1 MKLLHTSDWH
11 LGRAL
16 YDKKRYDEFDAFLKW
31 LSKFIADEKIELLL
45 VAGDIFDT
53 STPSNQAQELYYGFL
68 ARIRESGCRNVII
81 TGGNHDS
88 PTFLDAPKHILGALQ
103 IKVVGAI
110 TGNTEDEICKI
121 TDENGNLE
129 AIVCA
134 VPFLRDRDIRTV
146 ESGESADDKS
156 RKLKENIAA
165 HYSKI
170 FSEAQNLQGEKKV
183 PVVAMGHLF
192 TREGRTSEGDGVR
205 ELYIGSI
212 AHIDEEDISNGFD
225 YVALG
230 HLHMAQVVGINGKV
244 RYSGSPIPMGF
255 AEAGQKKKVVVVG
268 FNDCSPSIVEHEIPC
283 FRELVKISGTLEE
296 ISVVIAILRDRG
308 SKAWLE
314 IEVNSQADSATIT
327 SRLDELLENT
337 ELEVL
342 RIKNRGI
349 IQGFLSSATEELTL
363 ETMEDRDVF
372 IRCLEASHVPAE
384 EHQALISTYDEAIR
398 SMQSLDIN
406 AY

>member
-16 YDKKRYDEFDAFLKW
+16 YDKKRYDEFEAFLKW

-68 ARIRESGCRNVII
+68 ARIKESGCRNVII

-88 PTFLDAPKHILGALQ
+88 PTFLDAPKHILGALR

-110 TGNTEDEICKI
+110 TGNPEDEICQV
-121 TDENGNLE
+121 TDDDGNLK

-146 ESGESADDKS
+146 EQGESADDKS

-165 HYSKI
+165 HYRKI
-170 FSEAQNLQGEKKV
+170 FSEARKLQGEMKV
-183 PVVAMGHLF
+183 PVIAMGHLF

-212 AHIDEEDISNGFD
+212 AHVDEEDISNGFD

-230 HLHMAQVVGINGKV
+230 HLHLAQTVGSNEKV

-255 AEAGQKKKVVVVG
+255 AEAGQKKKIVVVG
-268 FNDCSPSIVEHEIPC
+268 FNDCSPSVIEHEIPC

-296 ISVVIAILRDRG
+296 ISVGIGNLSDRG

-314 IEVNSQADSATIT
+314 IEVNSPADSATIT
-327 SRLDELLENT
+327 TRLDELLENSG
-337 ELEVL
+337 LEVL
-342 RIKNRGI
+342 RVKNRSI
-349 IQGFLSSATEELTL
+349 MQGSLSSSAEELTL
-363 ETMEDRDVF
+363 ETMEDREVF
-372 IRCLEASHVPAE
+372 IKCLEASHVPAE

-398 SMQSLDIN
+398 SMQSFDVN
-406 AY
+406 AN

>member
-16 YDKKRYDEFDAFLKW
+16 YDKKRYDEFEAFLKW

-88 PTFLDAPKHILGALQ
+88 PTFLDAPKHILGALR

-110 TGNTEDEICKI
+110 TGNPEDEICQV
-121 TDENGNLE
+121 TDANGNLE

-146 ESGESADDKS
+146 EPGESADDKS

-165 HYSKI
+165 HYSTI
-170 FSEAQNLQGEKKV
+170 FSEAQKLQGEKKV
-183 PVVAMGHLF
+183 PVIAMGHLF

-212 AHIDEEDISNGFD
+212 AHVDEEDISNGFD

-230 HLHMAQVVGINGKV
+230 HLHLAQAVGSNGKV

-255 AEAGQKKKVVVVG
+255 AEAGQKKKIVVVG
-268 FNDCSPSIVEHEIPC
+268 FNDCSPSVIEHEIPC

-296 ISVVIAILRDRG
+296 ISVGIGNLSDRG

-314 IEVNSQADSATIT
+314 IEVNSPADSATIT
-327 SRLDELLENT
+327 TRLDELLENSG
-337 ELEVL
+337 LEVL
-342 RIKNRGI
+342 RVKNRSRM
-349 IQGFLSSATEELTL
+349 QGSLSSSAEELTL
-363 ETMEDRDVF
+363 ETMEDREVF
-372 IRCLEASHVPAE
+372 IKCLEASHVPAE

-398 SMQSLDIN
+398 SMQSFDVN
-406 AY
+406 AN